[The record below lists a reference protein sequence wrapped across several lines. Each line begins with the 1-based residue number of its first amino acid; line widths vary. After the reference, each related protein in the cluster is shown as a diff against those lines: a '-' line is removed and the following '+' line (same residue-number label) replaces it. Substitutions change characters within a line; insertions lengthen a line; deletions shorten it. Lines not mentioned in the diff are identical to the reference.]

1 MSKENEPKNNI
12 KPMAYD
18 ALLCAVCGSNDKVE
32 FIVITACNLCKKCRK
47 ELSDSFGSAMKMDR
61 RDYPEL

>member
-1 MSKENEPKNNI
+1 MSKENTVKNTT

-18 ALLCAVCGSNDKVE
+18 ASLCAVCGGNEKVE

-47 ELSDSFGSAMKMDR
+47 ELSDSFESAMKMDR
-61 RDYPEL
+61 SDYPEL

>member
-1 MSKENEPKNNI
+1 MSKEDKQQTTT

-18 ALLCAVCGSNDKVE
+18 ALLCAVCGGNEKVE

-47 ELSDSFGSAMKMDR
+47 ELSDSFESAMRMGR
-61 RDYPEL
+61 CDYPEL